1 MSTFSDTAEAIT
13 ETDVKNVI
21 TDHQTAAERT
31 VYGALAKKA
40 WKTIAE
46 HQSYALE
53 PYKDDNQVD
62 ANEPIAKV
70 VADHQRD
77 TIRIHIG

>member
-1 MSTFSDTAEAIT
+1 MSTSSDTAEAIT

-40 WKTIAE
+40 WKNYSRASILCYRTI
-46 HQSYALE
+46 
-53 PYKDDNQVD
+53 
-62 ANEPIAKV
+62 
-70 VADHQRD
+70 
-77 TIRIHIG
+77 